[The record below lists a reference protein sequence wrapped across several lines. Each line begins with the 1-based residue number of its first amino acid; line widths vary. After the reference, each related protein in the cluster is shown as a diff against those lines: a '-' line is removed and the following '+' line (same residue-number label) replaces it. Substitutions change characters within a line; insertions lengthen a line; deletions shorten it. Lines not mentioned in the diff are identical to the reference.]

1 MTFTAKT
8 MTLSRTQRVHLGLEA
23 AATVRLEA
31 EALGAQRVFVLAG
44 RTLARD
50 TDVVAA
56 IEGALGDRHAGTW
69 TGITPHVPRADV
81 LAGAQAAR
89 AAGADM
95 LVAVGGGSVV
105 DAAKVVNLCLR
116 HAASQVEDLD
126 RFTIGVPK
134 GGGWQRP
141 RFEGPDLPL
150 VCVPTTLSGGEFS
163 PLAGVTDERH
173 RKKQGITHPLMS
185 PVAIVLDPRVTVHTP
200 MWLWLSTGVRSID
213 HATETLASAHSDLY
227 CDGMAD
233 SALRL
238 LSEGLRRVRDDPHDL
253 DARLMC
259 QVGTWQSKIP
269 TMSGVPM
276 GASHAIGHVLGA
288 LCGVPHGYTS
298 CVMAPNVQAWNAPA
312 AGERQRRISAA
323 LGDPARP
330 AAELLDDLIR
340 ALGMPRS
347 LSEVGVG
354 PERLEAIAAATLE
367 DLWAATNPRPLSGSA
382 DVMEILRSAC
392 V

>member
-1 MTFTAKT
+1 MMTKGKT
-8 MTLSRTQRVHLGLEA
+8 MTLSSTQRVHLGLEA
-23 AATVRLEA
+23 APTVRQEA
-31 EALGAQRVFVLAG
+31 EAQGAQRVFVLAG
-44 RTLARD
+44 RTLAAD
-50 TDVVAA
+50 TDAVRA
-56 IEGALGDRHAGTW
+56 IEAELGPRHAGTW
-69 TGITPHVPRADV
+69 SGITPHVPRADV
-81 LAGAQAAR
+81 LAGAAAAR
-89 AAGADM
+89 AVGADM

-116 HAASQVEDLD
+116 HDVLQSEELD
-126 RFTIGVPK
+126 RFAIGISK

-141 RFEGPDLPL
+141 SFGGPDLPL

-163 PLAGVTDERH
+163 SLAGVTDERS
-173 RKKQGITHPLMS
+173 RKKQGINHPQMA
-185 PVAIVLDPRVTVHTP
+185 PVAIVLDPRITVHTP
-200 MWLWLSTGVRSID
+200 QWLWLSTGVRSVD
-213 HATETLASAHSDLY
+213 HATETLASQHSDMY

-238 LSEGLRRVRDDPHDL
+238 LSEGLRRVHHNPTDME
-253 DARLMC
+253 ARLMC

-298 CVMAPNVQAWNAPA
+298 CVMAPNVQAWNAPEVR
-312 AGERQRRISAA
+312 GRQRRISAA
-323 LGDPARP
+323 LGAPDRP
-330 AAELLDDLIR
+330 AAALLDELIR
-340 ALGMPRS
+340 SLGLPRS
-347 LSEVGVG
+347 LAEVGV
-354 PERLEAIAAATLE
+354 PRERLQAIADATLE
-367 DLWAATNPRPLSGSA
+367 DLWAATNPRPLHSSE